1 MVIGLDQT
9 LPSMRNFVLIGAP
22 ARVGGEVMGSLA
34 ARGVAQSD
42 RAGVWEAFIVDLF
55 PGVTAR
61 WDSSSSSA
69 SLAVGSDA
77 LGTRGDIERHCDTS
91 IGKIAGWVAGP
102 LALDGEPGNQP
113 EWRL

>member
-1 MVIGLDQT
+1 MDQGFRRGFTTAEKTELWGRWKRGESRKAIG
-9 LPSMRNFVLIGAP
+9 
-22 ARVGGEVMGSLA
+22 
-34 ARGVAQSD
+34 
-42 RAGVWEAFIVDLF
+42 RAFGKPVIVDLF
-55 PGVTAR
+55 PSVTAR